1 MNVTNLNVTG
11 IITASSINVTGV
23 TTANVLHSN
32 ALVVTG
38 ITTSTDFN
46 TTSDLYLKENIELIT
61 NPLTK
66 LNDLNGV
73 TFNWKDTREKSAG
86 LIAQQIEKVMPEIV
100 NESNIK

>member
-1 MNVTNLNVTG
+1 M
-11 IITASSINVTGV
+11 
-23 TTANVLHSN
+23 
-32 ALVVTG
+32 
-38 ITTSTDFN
+38 
-46 TTSDLYLKENIELIT
+46 KENIEPIT

-100 NESNIK
+100 NESNGHKVVNYNGIIALLVETCKKQQHIIADLDFKINNLNERLEGLESKEQ